1 MRVCV
6 CVRVCV
12 RVCVGGGEDKNQRER
27 ERVCMIRNT
36 CDCAFTFSEISRAY
50 LLGSE
55 SLCQRM
61 DDGVDTV
68 IVSHSS

>member
-1 MRVCV
+1 
-6 CVRVCV
+6 
-12 RVCVGGGEDKNQRER
+12 
-27 ERVCMIRNT
+27 MIRNT

-61 DDGVDTV
+61 ADGADTV
-68 IVSHSS
+68 LFLDIVSLAFLLTGIVTNLKQKE